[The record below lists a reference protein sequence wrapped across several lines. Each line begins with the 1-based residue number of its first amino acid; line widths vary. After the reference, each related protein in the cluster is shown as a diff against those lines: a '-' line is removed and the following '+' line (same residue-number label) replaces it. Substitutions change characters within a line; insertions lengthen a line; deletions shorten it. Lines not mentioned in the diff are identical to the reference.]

1 MPDLIRLS
9 GRTASPGFA
18 AGPIHIVGEART
30 SYRPLGSAEAEEAA
44 LRQAVAAAAEATAD
58 SMRGLDEEA
67 ASIIE
72 FQLAMLEDDTFVDA
86 SLARIQSGVTAFNA
100 WAKVLD
106 LEVEDYRASDD
117 PYFQA
122 RSADLA
128 DIRDRVLDILT
139 GAVQQPVPPGAI
151 QVATDMSPS
160 HFLAQDWDKG
170 GGLAL
175 RAGSV
180 SSHVSMLARSR
191 GIPALVGIGFGAV
204 PDLAAALLDA
214 ESGVLLIHPDE
225 ISRTQFDE
233 TRGASRAAAT
243 AAGRDVDRPASTA
256 DGEAVAVMVNIAQPG
271 DVGRI
276 PIGHCDG
283 VGLMRTEFLFGG
295 THGLPDEATQLDA
308 YLKVLVWAAGKPV
321 TIRSI
326 DAGGDKPVEGLTIA
340 EDNPFLGMRG
350 IRLSLA
356 KPEIFRVQIRALLRA
371 APRGALKVMLPM
383 VSVPGEI
390 DSALALFAEEAEG
403 LAGRGIAH
411 AMPEIGIMVEVP
423 SVAVTPERFFRAAF
437 LSIGSND
444 LTQYVLA
451 ASRDN
456 AALGALS
463 SAADPAVLRL
473 IGTVAAHGAAAGI
486 EVSLCGDAASDPKLV
501 PLLLAAGLRRLS
513 VAPAQLA
520 AVKAAVRA
528 WSRTSAVVTEGES

>member
-1 MPDLIRLS
+1 MPAPIRHS

-18 AGPIHIVGEART
+18 SGPIHLVDEARAG
-30 SYRPLGSAEAEEAA
+30 YQPLGSVEAEAAA
-44 LRQAVAAAAEATAD
+44 LRHAVTAAAEATAE
-58 SMRGLDEEA
+58 SMAGLDEEA
-67 ASIIE
+67 VAIIE
-72 FQLAMLEDDTFVDA
+72 FQLAMLEDDSFFDA
-86 SLARIQSGVTAFNA
+86 SLARINSGVTAFAA

-106 LEVEDYRASDD
+106 LEITDYRASDD

-128 DIRDRVLDILT
+128 DICDRVLDILT
-139 GAVQQPVPPGAI
+139 GTVHSPVPAGAI
-151 QVATDMSPS
+151 QVAIDMSPS

-180 SSHVSMLARSR
+180 TSHVSMLARSR
-191 GIPALVGIGFGAV
+191 GVPALVGIGFGPV
-204 PDLAAALLDA
+204 PDKAAALLDA
-214 ESGVLLIHPDE
+214 EKGELLIHPDDE
-225 ISRTQFDE
+225 SQTRFDAD
-233 TRGASRAAAT
+233 RGARQEIALAAA
-243 AAGRDVDRPASTA
+243 AEIDRPAVTA
-256 DGEAVAVMVNIAQPG
+256 CGEAVAVMVNIAAPS
-271 DVGRI
+271 DVDRI

-295 THGLPDEATQLDA
+295 VHGLPDEATQLDA
-308 YLKVLVWAAGKPV
+308 YLKVLKWAGAKPV
-321 TIRSI
+321 TIRTI
-326 DAGGDKPVEGLTIA
+326 DAGGDKPVEGLTMA

-371 APRGALKVMLPM
+371 AAHGALKVMLPM
-383 VSVPGEI
+383 VSVPEEI
-390 DSALALFAEEAEG
+390 DGAMALFAEEAEG
-403 LAGRGIAH
+403 LAGRNIAH

-423 SVAVTPERFFRAAF
+423 SVAVMPERFSRAAF
-437 LSIGSND
+437 FSIGSND

-456 AALGALS
+456 AGLAALS
-463 SAADPAVLRL
+463 SAADPSVLKL
-473 IGTVAAHGAAAGI
+473 IDNVARFGVEAGI

-501 PLLLAAGLRRLS
+501 PHLLSAGLRRLS

-520 AVKAAVRA
+520 AVKATARA
-528 WSRTSAVVTEGES
+528 WRNADAVVVKGEA